1 MVWSTLLLCLLENV
15 HKVNFKN
22 KSQIKL
28 YKINI
33 EGDLK
38 FAKENYPVF
47 IIFLPRLLQIQVFD

>member
-1 MVWSTLLLCLLENV
+1 MVYLLCLLENI

-38 FAKENYPVF
+38 FDKENYPVF